1 MRKKVLVF
9 TIVSGVFLLSYPLIP
24 GNSLLSANAECI
36 KDNIVIN
43 SDSNAQTNE
52 QSEENNKVQNAINL
66 FKNYLEDNSTD
77 WHKVQYENLNRAPV
91 KSLAD
96 YNINSAKLV
105 DCQQNSFTVKII
117 YDVKSTE
124 ESDMWLAGNGKK
136 DEDNWI
142 RNKSNYITIENI
154 QEEYKIKNIYT

>member
-36 KDNIVIN
+36 KDTTVIS
-43 SDSNAQTNE
+43 SDSNAQTYE
-52 QSEENNKVQNAINL
+52 QSEESSKVQTAVNL

-77 WHKVQYENLNRAPV
+77 WHKVQYENLNRTPV
-91 KSLAD
+91 KSMED
-96 YNINSAKLV
+96 YKINSAKLV
-105 DCQQNSFTVKII
+105 DCQENSFTVNII
-117 YDVKSTE
+117 YDVKCTE

-154 QEEYKIKNIYT
+154 HEEHKIKNIYT